1 MNTGGDSVEYSPLGN
16 GKPIS
21 QKAHDN
27 CVETTFERENGLKSE
42 YEIYVNWMNP
52 NQIAEVSFQ
61 LPFHDWKILENSEV
75 WKNLDEFLA
84 GVQIEYIPKYH
95 RDPPTVEE
103 KVVYRNLLGRVRV
116 YVRDKLTRQ

>member
-1 MNTGGDSVEYSPLGN
+1 MEYSPLGN

-21 QKAHDN
+21 QRTHDN
-27 CVETTFERENGLKSE
+27 CVETTFERTNGLKSE

>member
-21 QKAHDN
+21 QKVSGN
-27 CVETTFERENGLKSE
+27 CVETIFERTNGLKSE
-42 YEIYVNWMNP
+42 YDIYVNWMNP
-52 NQIAEVSFQ
+52 NQLAEVSFQ
-61 LPFHDWKILENSEV
+61 LPFHDWQRLEKSEV

-95 RDPPTVEE
+95 RAPPIVAE
-103 KVVYRNLLGRVRV
+103 KVVYRSLLGSLIAF
-116 YVRDKLTRQ
+116 VRDKLTRQ

>member
-21 QKAHDN
+21 QKVSGN
-27 CVETTFERENGLKSE
+27 CVETIFERTNGLKSE
-42 YEIYVNWMNP
+42 YDVYVNWMMTD
-52 NQIAEVSFQ
+52 QIAKVSFR
-61 LPFHDWKILENSEV
+61 LPFRDWQTLEKSEI

-84 GVQIEYIPKYH
+84 EVQTEYIPKCH
-95 RDPPTVEE
+95 HDPPVVEE
-103 KVVYRNLLGRVRV
+103 KVVYKSLLDKVRS

>member
-1 MNTGGDSVEYSPLGN
+1 MEYSPLGN

-21 QKAHDN
+21 QKVSGN
-27 CVETTFERENGLKSE
+27 CVETTFERTNGLKSE
-42 YEIYVNWMNP
+42 YEIYVDWTNP

-61 LPFHDWKILENSEV
+61 LPFRDWKILENSEV

-95 RDPPTVEE
+95 RAPPTVEE
-103 KVVYRNLLGRVRV
+103 KVVYRNLLGRVRA

>member
-21 QKAHDN
+21 QRTHGN
-27 CVETTFERENGLKSE
+27 CVETTFERTNGLKSE
-42 YEIYVNWMNP
+42 YEIYVDWTNP
-52 NQIAEVSFQ
+52 NQLAEVSFQ

-95 RDPPTVEE
+95 RAPPTVEE

>member
-1 MNTGGDSVEYSPLGN
+1 MEYSPLGN

-21 QKAHDN
+21 QRTHDN
-27 CVETTFERENGLKSE
+27 CVETTFERTNGLKSE

-52 NQIAEVSFQ
+52 NQLAEVSFQ
-61 LPFHDWKILENSEV
+61 LPFRDWQTLEKSEV

-84 GVQIEYIPKYH
+84 EVQTEYIPKCH
-95 RDPPTVEE
+95 HDPPVVEE
-103 KVVYRNLLGRVRV
+103 KVAYKSLSDKVRA

>member
-21 QKAHDN
+21 QKVSGN
-27 CVETTFERENGLKSE
+27 CVETIFERTNGLKSE
-42 YEIYVNWMNP
+42 YDIYVNWMNP
-52 NQIAEVSFQ
+52 NQLAEVSFQ
-61 LPFHDWKILENSEV
+61 LPFHDWQRLEKSEV

-84 GVQIEYIPKYH
+84 EVQTEYIPKYH
-95 RDPPTVEE
+95 HDPPVVVE
-103 KVVYRNLLGRVRV
+103 KVVYKSLLDKVRS

>member
-21 QKAHDN
+21 QKVSGN
-27 CVETTFERENGLKSE
+27 CVETIFERTNGLKSE
-42 YEIYVNWMNP
+42 YEIYVDWTNP

>member
-21 QKAHDN
+21 QKVSGN
-27 CVETTFERENGLKSE
+27 CVETTFERTNGLKSE
-42 YEIYVNWMNP
+42 YEIYVDWTNP

-61 LPFHDWKILENSEV
+61 LPFHDWKRLENSEV

>member
-1 MNTGGDSVEYSPLGN
+1 MEYSQLGS
-16 GKPIS
+16 GEPIS
-21 QKAHDN
+21 QKVSGN
-27 CVETTFERENGLKSE
+27 CVETTCERTNGLKSE
-42 YEIYVNWMNP
+42 CEIYVNWMNP

-61 LPFHDWKILENSEV
+61 LPFRDWQILEKSEV

>member
-1 MNTGGDSVEYSPLGN
+1 MNTGGDRVEYSPLGN

-21 QKAHDN
+21 QRTHDN
-27 CVETTFERENGLKSE
+27 CVETTFERTNGLKSE
-42 YEIYVNWMNP
+42 YEIYVDWTNP

>member
-1 MNTGGDSVEYSPLGN
+1 MEYSPLGN

-21 QKAHDN
+21 QKVSGN
-27 CVETTFERENGLKSE
+27 CVETIFERTNGLKSE
-42 YEIYVNWMNP
+42 YDVYVNWMMTD
-52 NQIAEVSFQ
+52 QIAKVSFR
-61 LPFHDWKILENSEV
+61 LPFRDWQTLENSEV

-116 YVRDKLTRQ
+116 YVRDKLNRQ